1 MAIVNLNTIKNWF
14 KTGLK
19 PSQLQFW
26 DTWDSFWHKEEKIPT
41 SAIEGIDDLI
51 ADKADTEALNNHIN
65 DNTVHKTDIEVQ
77 QIVDDS
83 KDFSVT
89 QVDRLK
95 DLVYSVLS
103 HVFTL
108 DQSLI
113 EKGVDVALT
122 ATYNIKNND
131 DTSTHYFVDGVEQ
144 NIATIDGAN
153 HVVDL
158 GTVNDTRVVT
168 DILEYE
174 REGVPATST
183 INRTVEAVFPTYYG
197 RNADGV
203 IPDEATIL
211 LGTKKIVKT
220 NSILIVNPDTIGTEY
235 GWFAA
240 EQLQTGKDY
249 TNWFVAQ
256 DNYGTIGAGQFIVK
270 KGTVVV
276 NGQTYDVYMY
286 NYSSELNTNITLS

>member
-1 MAIVNLNTIKNWF
+1 MASLTTIKNWF

-19 PSQLQFW
+19 PTQAQFW
-26 DTWDSFWHKEEKIPT
+26 STWDSFFHKDDKIPV
-41 SAIEGIDDLI
+41 SSIEGLDDLI
-51 ADKADTEALNNHIN
+51 TGKADTEALNNHIN
-65 DNTVHKTDIEVQ
+65 DETVHKTDVEVQ

-83 KDFSVT
+83 KDFSGT

-95 DLVYSVLS
+95 DLVYSVLL

-131 DTSTHYFVDGVEQ
+131 DTATHYFVDGVEQ
-144 NIATIDGAN
+144 DIATVDGAN
-153 HVVDL
+153 HVVNL

-183 INRTVEAVFPTYYG
+183 INRTVEAVYPTFYG
-197 RNADGV
+197 RNTDGV

-220 NSILIVNPDTIGTEY
+220 DSSLTVNPGTLGTEY
-235 GWFAA
+235 GWFAV
-240 EQLQTGKDY
+240 EQLQTGKTY
-249 TNWFVAQ
+249 VAWKVTELNQ
-256 DNYGTIGAGQFIVK
+256 GSIGVGGFIEK
-270 KGTVVV
+270 KGTVQV

-286 NYSSELNTNITLS
+286 NYSSELNEQITLS

>member
-1 MAIVNLNTIKNWF
+1 MASLTTIKNWF

-19 PSQLQFW
+19 PTQAQFW
-26 DTWDSFWHKEEKIPT
+26 STWDSFWHKDDKIPV
-41 SAIEGIDDLI
+41 SSIDGLDNLI
-51 ADKADTEALNNHIN
+51 TGKADTEALNNHIDNN
-65 DNTVHKTDIEVQ
+65 DVHKTETQIQ

-83 KDFSVT
+83 KDFSGT

-113 EKGVDVALT
+113 EKGVNVALT
-122 ATYNIKNND
+122 ATYNIHNND
-131 DTSTHYFVDGVEQ
+131 DTATHYFVDGVEQ

-183 INRTVEAVFPTYYG
+183 INRTVESVYPTYYG
-197 RNADGV
+197 RNTDGV
-203 IPDEATIL
+203 VPNEVTIL

-220 NSILIVNPDTIGTEY
+220 NSSLVVNPDTLGTEY
-235 GWFAA
+235 GWFAV

-249 TNWFVAQ
+249 TSWKVTELNQ
-256 DNYGTIGAGQFIVK
+256 GKIGPGEFIEK

-286 NYSSELNTNITLS
+286 NYSSELNEQITLS